1 MPNFCVFFPLLVI
14 DLQVITIKFRQ
25 YFYKKYCR
33 NFVNFYEIFLGHL
46 LSEIESK

>member
-25 YFYKKYCR
+25 YFY
-33 NFVNFYEIFLGHL
+33 EIFLGHL